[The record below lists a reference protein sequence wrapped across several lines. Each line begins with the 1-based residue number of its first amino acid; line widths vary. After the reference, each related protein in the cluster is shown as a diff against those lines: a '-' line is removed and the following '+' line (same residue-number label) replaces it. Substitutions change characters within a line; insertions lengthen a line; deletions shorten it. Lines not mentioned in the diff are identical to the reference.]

1 MEWKETKQG
10 KKIIHVGGHLHGHI
24 MDEYGV
30 LYSLAVRIVFSAE
43 TGKMGIRS
51 ATAYRCSNSL
61 DNRPMK
67 ITLEPWLIPQDG
79 ELDDLTAGLLYHYR
93 R

>member
-1 MEWKETKQG
+1 MEFKETKQG

-61 DNRPMK
+61 GLLPMK
-67 ITLEPWLIPQDG
+67 ITLEPWLIPKDS
-79 ELDDLTAGLLYHYR
+79 ELKKLEEK
-93 R
+93 

>member
-24 MDEYGV
+24 TDEYGV

-51 ATAYRCSNSL
+51 AVAYRCGVSFNN
-61 DNRPMK
+61 DPMK
-67 ITLEPWLIPQDG
+67 ITLEPWLIPKDS
-79 ELDDLTAGLLYHYR
+79 ELKKLEEQ
-93 R
+93 